1 MIIQVYD
8 WRQYQSD
15 VTKVDGEQDKHSPL
29 DKDIIPHHSIIVGA
43 MDSDEDT
50 SLSAVSL
57 LLVSLY
63 ISSLLYDRL

>member
-1 MIIQVYD
+1 MLLILQVYD

-15 VTKVDGEQDKHSPL
+15 ISKADDQQDGSPL
-29 DKDIIPHHSIIVGA
+29 NKEMTPHHSIIVGA

-57 LLVSLY
+57 LLVLSAHK
-63 ISSLLYDRL
+63 